1 MCKCGM
7 NINLGNFRDRRD
19 WSREALDYAFSKH
32 DRVLSEKVEKK
43 LVHDVFLV
51 LKPDQ
56 LKAIGRKDKK
66 DESDEKYEKVDYFET
81 MSKKIQSILALYGNR
96 DMIYVDSNVKF
107 IPPSLARQA
116 LEVCSKGSFL
126 PSGYSVFL
134 VREKCSM
141 SLYNFLIAMI
151 CDSDGMC
158 IPPEVIEEWSAIP
171 EDRQSEIYDDII
183 EFIRRNIT
191 GPLLKREEE
200 VVKKIS

>member
-1 MCKCGM
+1 MCKGT
-7 NINLGNFRDRRD
+7 NIKLGNFRDRMD
-19 WSREALDYAFSKH
+19 WSRDALDYAFSKH
-32 DRVLSEKVEKK
+32 DRILTEKVEKQ

-56 LKAIGRKDKK
+56 LKVIGKKDKK
-66 DESDEKYEKVDYFET
+66 DESDEKTDYFEV
-81 MSKKIQSILALYGNR
+81 MNEKIKSILALYGNR

-107 IPPSLARQA
+107 IPPSLARQS
-116 LEVCSKGSFL
+116 LEVCSKGAYL

-158 IPPEVIEEWSAIP
+158 IPPEVIEEWSDIP